1 MANTMDSLERIREMI
16 YDEIDEMAN
25 QGQLTV
31 DCVHIL
37 SEMIDIVKDC
47 AEIKMYDEADFS
59 QFQDDYYRNGGYSQ
73 RRPMMYYDNNSYR
86 NGSYGRNGGYSRR
99 GRGGYSRDDAKE
111 HMIHKLENLM
121 NEAQD
126 QKDKDSIKKLIDQ
139 MEHDN

>member
-1 MANTMDSLERIREMI
+1 
-16 YDEIDEMAN
+16 
-25 QGQLTV
+25 
-31 DCVHIL
+31 
-37 SEMIDIVKDC
+37 
-47 AEIKMYDEADFS
+47 
-59 QFQDDYYRNGGYSQ
+59 
-73 RRPMMYYDNNSYR
+73 MMYYDNNSYR